1 MGKFKINKTISQA
14 DSIFNSTL
22 EYIEKKLK
30 ENIVSVK
37 KMDKLYGSKSNNNT
51 VITAGNFGGLNRYV
65 LKFSTQDDIEGEVRG
80 TKFIEDYLPVPKTIL
95 SSKNKDNS
103 WLLREYVPGV
113 LMTDVTNHFEV
124 TDKNGRLEEM
134 EREKERLVV
143 LGYEKKIGQIR
154 LKEYLNLPAN
164 NLFHKRINGARF
176 KDFFLEGEIVKYLD
190 KQIIVNGNKN
200 NLTLRQM
207 FESIRTKYSTTS
219 AKQIS
224 TYPGHGDAHQGNV
237 IVSDK
242 GNIHFF
248 DNEYSGMM
256 PSLMDLSKPY
266 YNDLLGALFFYFH
279 PQLLNYFELKSYKS
293 TANSLSFQIR
303 LKQQLKTRMELAK
316 IKLRQRKKY
325 ISSDNDFLSLNDYLF
340 MCHTLTKDPNLYPDD
355 IKKLFLA
362 FCLIIYEFDPLN
374 PESIYEYFVK

>member
-1 MGKFKINKTISQA
+1 MRKSKSIKTRSEA
-14 DSIFNSTL
+14 DSTFNSAL
-22 EYIEKKLK
+22 KLIERKLK

-51 VITAGNFGGLNRYV
+51 VITVGNFGGLNRYV
-65 LKFSTQDDIEGEVRG
+65 LKFSTQDDIESEVKG
-80 TKFIEDYLPVPKTIL
+80 TKFIEDFLPVPKTIL
-95 SSKNKDNS
+95 SSKNGGDS

-124 TDKNGRLEEM
+124 TDKDGRLEEM
-134 EREKERLVV
+134 EREKERLIV
-143 LGYEKKIGQIR
+143 LGYEKRTGQIR
-154 LKEYLNLPAN
+154 LKEYLNLSVN
-164 NLFHKRINGARF
+164 NLFHKRINGERF
-176 KDFFLEGEIVKYLD
+176 KDFFLKGEIVKYLD

-207 FESIRTKYSTTS
+207 FERVRAKYSTTND
-219 AKQIS
+219 KQVPTFPS
-224 TYPGHGDAHQGNV
+224 HGDAHQGNV
-237 IVSDK
+237 IVSDR

-266 YNDLLGALFFYFH
+266 YNDLFGALFFYFH
-279 PQLLNYFELKSYKS
+279 QQLMNYFELKSYKC
-293 TANSLSFQIR
+293 TANSLSFEIK
-303 LKQQLKTRMELAK
+303 LKKELKTRMELAK
-316 IKLRQRKKY
+316 IKLQQRKKY

-340 MCHTLTKDPNLYPDD
+340 MCHTLTKDPNMYPDG